1 MNKYFKKIVKELLKR
16 KTTILVNE
24 SWYTS
29 YIFFELNDNIYYL
42 EDSRFW
48 IKLSSEHKPCK
59 NFGTWSSILYEVT
72 SEEVIKNLDNL
83 PKNYFIDDYR
93 KSEKPIFYKNLEEF
107 KSKNWTQLI
116 ELNEKNF
123 NILIK

>member
-1 MNKYFKKIVKELLKR
+1 
-16 KTTILVNE
+16 
-24 SWYTS
+24 
-29 YIFFELNDNIYYL
+29 
-42 EDSRFW
+42 
-48 IKLSSEHKPCK
+48 
-59 NFGTWSSILYEVT
+59 
-72 SEEVIKNLDNL
+72 L